1 MKSVDGRKASAISR
15 RLDPSSETVSYTI
28 AMPREKAELMR
39 KVFGGRRA
47 AILRDAMIS
56 LAEIHKGDVGVF

>member
-1 MKSVDGRKASAISR
+1 MKSVDGRRASAISR

-39 KVFGGRRA
+39 RVFGGKRA
-47 AILRDAMIS
+47 AILRDAMVA
-56 LAEIHKGDVGVF
+56 LAELRKGDVGVF